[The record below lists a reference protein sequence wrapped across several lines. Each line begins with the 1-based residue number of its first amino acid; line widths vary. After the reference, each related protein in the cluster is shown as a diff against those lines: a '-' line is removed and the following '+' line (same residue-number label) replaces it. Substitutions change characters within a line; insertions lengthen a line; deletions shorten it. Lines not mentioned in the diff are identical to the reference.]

1 MGISK
6 LPNIVIIVCDTLGAK
21 HMSLY
26 GYQRRTTPNLERLVE
41 IDNFTPFTRCFS
53 PAPWTVPAHA
63 SLLTGLYPSEHNCD
77 GSNIFLDQQFYTLPE
92 LLQTLEYKTIGISS
106 NALVSTLFGY
116 GKGFDEFHETWN
128 IFEEGQSEKDIVIN
142 FLHKKD
148 TEKIKFLFK
157 SLRHFNLK
165 PLVKV
170 AINGANK
177 KLRSVSNNSLHSTI
191 KSLKICESVFTQHQD
206 STKPFFLFVNLMQT
220 HDKYNPPQKFR
231 NNFVKYNGLLERR
244 HHRESEY
251 VHYAEKPFEEE
262 YLEYMKGLYD
272 EEILCLDNMLNE
284 LYEKLKTS
292 GVHNNTFFIITS
304 DHGELFGEHGHI
316 HHLFTTYNELIH
328 IPLIVRYPEVFGK
341 DAINSNIVQLH
352 DIFSTIMDLTDAPYP
367 KPESSVSFI
376 DSTDKRSFA
385 VSQLLDVGFKIDAC
399 IERNPQFDITNF
411 PYRNTEISIIGDN
424 MRKLTKRTNGFE
436 GFYDLNNDFNEMN
449 NLINKEEA
457 SSISELEEISDIFY
471 PAEHG

>member
-41 IDNFTPFTRCFS
+41 KENFTAFTRCFS

-77 GSNIFLDQQFYTLPE
+77 GSNIFLDRQLYTLPE

-142 FLHKKD
+142 FLNKKD
-148 TEKIKFLFK
+148 VDKIKFLFK
-157 SLRHFNLK
+157 SLSRFNLK

-177 KLRSVSNNSLHSTI
+177 KLRSVARDASHSSL
-191 KSLKICESVFTQHQD
+191 KSLQICEDVFARHRD
-206 STKPFFLFVNLMQT
+206 STTPFFLFANLMQT
-220 HDKYNPPQKFR
+220 HDKYNPPKTFR
-231 NNFVKYNGLLERR
+231 NKFVEYNRTLESR

-262 YLEYMKGLYD
+262 YLDYMKGLYD
-272 EEILCLDNMLNE
+272 EEVLCLDNMLNG
-284 LYEKLKTS
+284 LYENLKTT
-292 GVHNNTFFIITS
+292 GLHNNTLFIITS
-304 DHGELFGEHGHI
+304 DHGELFGEHGHV

-328 IPLIVRYPEVFGK
+328 IPLLVRYPEAFGK
-341 DAINSNIVQLH
+341 DNIKSNLVQLH
-352 DIFSTIMDLTDAPYP
+352 DIFSTIMDITDAPYP
-367 KPESSVSFI
+367 KPDSSVSFI
-376 DSTDKRSFA
+376 DSTEKRSFA
-385 VSQLLDVGFKIDAC
+385 VSQLLDVGFKLDAC

-411 PYRNTEISIIGDN
+411 PYRNTEISIIDDSLK
-424 MRKLTKRTNGFE
+424 KLTKRTNGFE
-436 GFYDLNNDFNEMN
+436 ALYDLKNDFDEMSN
-449 NLINKEEA
+449 IINQGEA
-457 SSISELEEISDIFY
+457 SSISELKEISDIFY
-471 PAEHG
+471 PAER